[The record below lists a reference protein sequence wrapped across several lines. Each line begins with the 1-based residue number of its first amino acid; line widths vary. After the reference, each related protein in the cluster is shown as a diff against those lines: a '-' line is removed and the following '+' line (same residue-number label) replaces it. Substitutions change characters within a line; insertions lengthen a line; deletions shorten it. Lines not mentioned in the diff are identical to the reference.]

1 MSSPGASAGGAGNS
15 SQPAVLLKS
24 SRGSIIQFIL
34 VTIPFLIVLLYFLYL
49 ASKRPAYYNNNSD
62 NNNSD
67 DESLIR
73 LFDMLCIFL
82 SLLMCWMIFTIY
94 IIIFVPKRRHLIG
107 KYLKD
112 DGSSISTIGDVIYNE
127 TSSHG
132 GNGLLCC
139 GRRLK
144 LSSNNY
150 GYAVYSHPNNNDGR
164 MIRKRVRVYQYYT
177 REKITI
183 LLLPN
188 RPLSGQAK
196 VCVYA
201 FMLAAFIYMCFNV

>member
-49 ASKRPAYYNNNSD
+49 ASKRPAYYNNNN

-132 GNGLLCC
+132 GGLLCC

-201 FMLAAFIYMCFNV
+201 YMLAPFILCVL

>member
-1 MSSPGASAGGAGNS
+1 MSSPAASAGGAGNS
-15 SQPAVLLKS
+15 SQPTVLLKS

-49 ASKRPAYYNNNSD
+49 ASKRPAYYNNNNNN

-132 GNGLLCC
+132 GGGLLCC

-144 LSSNNY
+144 LSSNKY

-201 FMLAAFIYMCFNV
+201 YMLAPFILCVL